1 MVVKEIK
8 KIQKLD
14 INDYYKCN
22 NIWDMN
28 KKKEL
33 ADKFY
38 NELKIGNRI
47 TFVYIENDEFLGEVS
62 LVFDMND
69 LDYTIQ
75 NKRIY
80 LSRFLVKKEQR
91 NKGIGKQLLNY
102 VFEHAKNLGYQ
113 EISVGV
119 DLDNY
124 VALLIY
130 KKYGFDKIVFVGE
143 DAQGKYL
150 KLIKKL

>member
-1 MVVKEIK
+1 MD
-8 KIQKLD
+8 IQKLNID
-14 INDYYKCN
+14 NYYKCN
-22 NIWDMN
+22 NIWNMN
-28 KKKEL
+28 NNKEL

-47 TFVYIENDEFLGEVS
+47 TFVYKENDEYLGEVS

-69 LDYTIQ
+69 FDYTIP
-75 NKRIY
+75 NKRVY
-80 LSRFLVKKEQR
+80 LSRFLVKEEMR

-102 VFEHAKNLGYQ
+102 IFCHAKNLGYQ

-124 VALLIY
+124 LALLIY
-130 KKYGFDKIVFVGE
+130 QKYGFDKIIYVGE
-143 DAQGKYL
+143 DEQGKYL
-150 KLIKKL
+150 KLLKKL